1 VSLVIRPY
9 VNAQDV
15 EARVDIYNRSHVE
28 DEDFVPAKVDETVR
42 WDKQPGAEHTHRYIA
57 ELDGVPA
64 GTASAVVEPEMP
76 GTKGFMYG
84 PSVVPEHRR
93 KGVGS
98 ALARRVL
105 DDLRA
110 RGMTQAE
117 AEERDRPAAT
127 GFLQSL
133 GFKVTRIFSFMLRRL
148 DSPPE
153 PPRLAADT
161 DIGLAEPTDEVLK
174 HIVAI
179 ENEAFKEHYNHST
192 LKLTDLQFMVKAV
205 AEDGTVSHVR
215 LARVA
220 GEPVGYLWYGFDP
233 TVVAHLK
240 KNRGWL
246 WDLGV
251 LKPHRCHGIAGA
263 MMVAAMHDLK
273 RDGMDEV
280 KLRVD
285 DTNVTGARR
294 LYEKLGF
301 TLAYRSL
308 SQVVDL

>member
-1 VSLVIRPY
+1 VNLVIRPY
-9 VNAQDV
+9 IRGQDEQV
-15 EARVDIYNRSHVE
+15 RIDIYNRAHAE
-28 DEDFVPAKVDETVR
+28 DEDFFPSKLEDVLR
-42 WDKQPGAEHTHRYIA
+42 WDQSPEEPHRRRFIA
-57 ELDGVPA
+57 ELAGVPVGVA
-64 GTASAVVEPEMP
+64 FGNVDPHRAEL
-76 GTKGFMYG
+76 KGFLAG
-84 PSVVPEHRR
+84 PHVVPEHRR

-98 ALARRVL
+98 ALARRVF

-133 GFKVTRIFSFMLRRL
+133 GVKVTRIFSFMLRRL
-148 DSPPE
+148 DFPPE

-161 DIGLAEPTDEVLK
+161 DIGLVEPTDEVLK

-233 TVVAHLK
+233 DVVAHLK